1 MSSPSGSSPRHI
13 FSRRTSCHGN
23 GERSSSSRSAECS
36 NDLGSWAAMV
46 RRDELTAGENSTL
59 RHSTQTRDSLG
70 LCPFATAFR
79 LSTGLL
85 PQSVSNNSASRMAVQ
100 ILSWLQWGRDQMI
113 AEIAPLYPISF
124 QRSAARFASGWAVAT
139 GTIQCLATS
148 CHQTPGIQ
156 SPYMLRA
163 APGLSPPPHRSRAKS
178 CRGEKFH
185 LAAF

>member
-1 MSSPSGSSPRHI
+1 MI
-13 FSRRTSCHGN
+13 
-23 GERSSSSRSAECS
+23 AE
-36 NDLGSWAAMV
+36 M
-46 RRDELTAGENSTL
+46 TAGGDYTTGVQNPLQWGRDQMIAEMLAGVDFVISTNVL
-59 RHSTQTRDSLG
+59 QWGRDQMIAEIYAACRAGADL
-70 LCPFATAFR
+70 
-79 LSTGLL
+79 
-85 PQSVSNNSASRMAVQ
+85 N
-100 ILSWLQWGRDQMI
+100 WLQWGRDQMI

>member
-1 MSSPSGSSPRHI
+1 
-13 FSRRTSCHGN
+13 
-23 GERSSSSRSAECS
+23 
-36 NDLGSWAAMV
+36 MV

-113 AEIAPLYPISF
+113 AEILWVVTERLKNPGF
-124 QRSAARFASGWAVAT
+124 NGAA
-139 GTIQCLATS
+139 I
-148 CHQTPGIQ
+148 
-156 SPYMLRA
+156 
-163 APGLSPPPHRSRAKS
+163 K
-178 CRGEKFH
+178 
-185 LAAF
+185 